1 MPVGN
6 SACHWLQAD
15 KKTEAFTIHWLE
27 FVHGSLYRY
36 YSRTR
41 RNGEREFY
49 EGLTGKRLVE
59 DIQQAGGIIT
69 MQVSIFS

>member
-1 MPVGN
+1 M
-6 SACHWLQAD
+6 
-15 KKTEAFTIHWLE
+15 
-27 FVHGSLYRY
+27 VH
-36 YSRTR
+36 

-69 MQVSIFS
+69 MQVSFFQNKK

>member
-1 MPVGN
+1 M
-6 SACHWLQAD
+6 
-15 KKTEAFTIHWLE
+15 
-27 FVHGSLYRY
+27 VHGFLYRY

-69 MQVSIFS
+69 MQVSIFSKTQNKKLVCKKLL